1 MKRKKTN
8 IKYPISALFNITYLL
23 SLSFLKYEL
32 NSVSINNYNPYYVG
46 NILNIIITLGVVVG
60 FIVLVFKKSQLDNS
74 RVNFLL
80 VLSILAPLCLLI
92 IYVLSE
98 LVGFDPNAYLFSFP
112 VKKVYTGFLF
122 ISSVF
127 IQLYIL
133 IYVWGVILGFEKLF
147 ELRTLFRTI
156 SAILIL
162 LIFSLFVVW
171 NVKKYTVENLHYKKY
186 EYALIPGAAVWS
198 KAKPSPIFEGR
209 IRKAY
214 ELYRQG
220 VIEKIIVS
228 GSNAPGEIT
237 EAEAASKFLTNL
249 GVDKKDLV
257 IDNET
262 STTNEQIKFLRLNGG
277 VSKSPTPVVI
287 VSDNFHLTRI
297 LQICSFFEAEAEG
310 ISSGH
315 TLTIEK
321 TLFYRTR
328 ESVALLLFW
337 FFAI

>member
-1 MKRKKTN
+1 MKRKRVN
-8 IKYPISALFNITYLL
+8 IKQLLSALLSITYLV

-32 NSVSINNYNPYYVG
+32 NGVSINHYNPYYVG
-46 NILNIIITLGVVVG
+46 NILNIIIVAGIVAG
-60 FIVLVFKKSQLDNS
+60 FIIFAFKKNQLENS
-74 RVNFLL
+74 RTNFLL
-80 VLSILAPLCLLI
+80 VLSVFAQLCLLA
-92 IYVLSE
+92 IYVLAE
-98 LVGFDPNAYLFSFP
+98 LIDFDPNTYLFSFP
-112 VKKVYTGFLF
+112 VKKVYTGFFF
-122 ISSVF
+122 IVSAF
-127 IQLYIL
+127 TQLYAL

-171 NVKKYTVENLHYKKY
+171 NVKKYTVENLQYRKY

-220 VIEKIIVS
+220 IITKIIVS
-228 GSNAPGEIT
+228 GGNAPGEIT

-262 STTNEQIKFLRLNGG
+262 STTNEQIKFLRLNEK
-277 VSKSPTPVVI
+277 VAKSPTPVVI

-297 LQICSFFEAEAEG
+297 LQICEFFEASAEG

>member
-1 MKRKKTN
+1 MKRNRIN
-8 IKYPISALFNITYLL
+8 IKQPAAALLSIAYLL
-23 SLSFLKYEL
+23 SLSFLKYKL
-32 NSVSINNYNPYYVG
+32 NGVSINHYNPYYIG
-46 NILNIIITLGVVVG
+46 NILNILITFGIVVG
-60 FIVLVFKKSQLDNS
+60 FIVLAFKKNQLDNS
-74 RVNFLL
+74 RTNFLL
-80 VLSILAPLCLLI
+80 ILSILAQLCLLI

-98 LVGFDPNAYLFSFP
+98 LIGFDPSAYLFSFP
-112 VKKVYTGFLF
+112 VKKVYIGFLF
-122 ISSVF
+122 IVSAFV
-127 IQLYIL
+127 QLYVL

-156 SAILIL
+156 SSILIL

-171 NVKKYTVENLHYKKY
+171 NVKKYSVENLRFKKY

-220 VIEKIIVS
+220 IIEKIIVS
-228 GSNAPGEIT
+228 GGNAPGEIT

-262 STTNEQIKFLRLNGG
+262 STTNEQIKFLRLNSG

-297 LQICSFFEAEAEG
+297 LQICDFFEAEAEG

-337 FFAI
+337 LFAI